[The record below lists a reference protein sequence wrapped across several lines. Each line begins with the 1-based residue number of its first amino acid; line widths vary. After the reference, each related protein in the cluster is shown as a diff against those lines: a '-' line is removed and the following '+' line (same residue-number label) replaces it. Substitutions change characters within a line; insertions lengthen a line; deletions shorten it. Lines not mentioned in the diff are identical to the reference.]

1 MLQVGGQSL
10 APASCATRTTLWI
23 HHYAAALFVPPD
35 ASSPAAAL
43 KDPKQAKALQVDILN
58 RAFLPRQVPSR
69 FERTL
74 ENELD
79 DDSLGSIHTAWRKL
93 GAGDRVTIA
102 YAPGPGVSL
111 MVNDR
116 VVAASPTHRVIDAL
130 LRAWAEDEPVY
141 ERVSRVVA
149 RNPCAR

>member
-1 MLQVGGQSL
+1 
-10 APASCATRTTLWI
+10 
-23 HHYAAALFVPPD
+23 
-35 ASSPAAAL
+35 
-43 KDPKQAKALQVDILN
+43 
-58 RAFLPRQVPSR
+58 
-69 FERTL
+69 
-74 ENELD
+74 
-79 DDSLGSIHTAWRKL
+79 
-93 GAGDRVTIA
+93 
-102 YAPGPGVSL
+102 